1 MKLFAVTL
9 AALGLAASAIATAP
23 TAEAH
28 KRSYHHK
35 HKYKSGSWHR
45 ARNRHRFSRRDYNRL
60 PIRVTRPPNTGHYIH
75 QDFPLWA
82 ARAFQ
87 PSNKR

>member
-1 MKLFAVTL
+1 MRPLLIASV
-9 AALGLAASAIATAP
+9 ALMGFITAGESQ
-23 TAEAH
+23 A
-28 KRSYHHK
+28 RSYKFKGHVHAGK
-35 HKYKSGSWHR
+35 HLKRLTQHQL
-45 ARNRHRFSRRDYNRL
+45 DTL

-87 PSNKR
+87 PTRSR